1 MNVNDEDEMKA
12 LRIAL
17 QQRLEQLLPVGNQ
30 QDLVCEAMRGGTL
43 AAGKRI
49 RPLLLLL
56 TAQDLGCHVEKP
68 GLLDLACAVEM
79 IHAASLML
87 DDIPCMDNA
96 MQRRGMPTIHR
107 QYGESVAILAA
118 IGLLSRAFGVIAEAQ
133 SLPHAFKTQAVTE
146 LSSAVGMQGLVQ
158 GQYRDLVEGKQA
170 RSAEAILLTNDLKT
184 SRLFDATLQMAAIV
198 ADAPVQARQRLRC
211 FAQDLG
217 LVFQLMDDLTDGVSG
232 TGKDINQDNGKST
245 LVEMLGAEAVHQR
258 LREHLRSA
266 DEHLASACNKGT
278 STRRFMRAW
287 FDKQKAMF
295 GLDWSLPEC

>member
-30 QDLVCEAMRGGTL
+30 HDLVCEAMREGTL
-43 AAGKRI
+43 TAGKRI

-56 TAQDLGCHVEKP
+56 TAQDLGCRLDRP

-245 LVEMLGAEAVHQR
+245 LVEMLGAEAVHQQ

-266 DEHLASACNKGT
+266 DEHLASACDKGT

-287 FDKQKAMF
+287 FDKQKTMF
-295 GLDWSLPEC
+295 GLEWSLPEC